1 MMFKRIVIS
10 VVLIVLTSFY
20 LFPVSF
26 YFLPESVNSKIIL
39 AGFGI
44 VAFLYDG
51 LVRQSFTIPKYV
63 LYSGLL
69 AFVFSL
75 WCLFSVAVNGTDDL
89 SYANYWVSFFTW
101 SFGGYAVCF
110 LIRQM
115 QGKVDLSSV
124 TFYLAAVC
132 LAQCILA
139 EWIDH
144 SPSFQRAVDSVFVQG
159 QEFYHNI
166 KRLYGIGASLDTAGV
181 RFSVILVLIAHQLSA
196 NEKVINNIALS
207 LFYLISF
214 AVIVIIGSIIARTT
228 WVGAI
233 AGLFYMMVHN
243 LRLDRGEIKRSQL
256 RFWSLFIG
264 ISVFSVL
271 ICVIL
276 YRMSPEYR
284 NNLRFGFEGFF
295 NWVETGVFRTDSTD
309 KLNRIMWVWPKDTR
323 TWIIGNGLFDDW
335 IFGTDIGYCRF
346 TLYCGLIGMS
356 LFSLLFVYN
365 SYSLIRRFPDVSFFA
380 LMLLALAFVIWLKVA
395 TDIFF
400 IYSLL
405 FWLPEETDKEV
416 EPCTPILGKTDK

>member
-10 VVLIVLTSFY
+10 AVLIILTSFF

-26 YFLPESVNSKIIL
+26 YFLPEFVNSKIML

-44 VAFLYDG
+44 VAFFYDG
-51 LVRQSFTIPKYV
+51 ITRQSFTVPKYV
-63 LYSGLL
+63 LYSAFL

-75 WCLFSVAVNGTDDL
+75 WCLFSVAVNGTEDL
-89 SYANYWVSFFTW
+89 LYANYWVSFFTW
-101 SFGGYAVCF
+101 LFGGYAICF

-115 QGKVDLSSV
+115 QGKVDLSSL

-144 SPSFQRAVDSVFVQG
+144 SPSFQHAVDSVFVQG
-159 QEFYHNI
+159 QEFYHDI
-166 KRLYGIGASLDTAGV
+166 RRLYGIGASLDTAGV
-181 RFSVILVLIAHQLSA
+181 RFSVVLVLIAHQLSTD
-196 NEKVINNIALS
+196 ERIINNIALS

-233 AGLFYMMVHN
+233 AGLFYMIVHN
-243 LRLDRGEIKRSQL
+243 LRLNRGVMKRSQI
-256 RFWSLFIG
+256 RYWALFIG
-264 ISVFSVL
+264 ITFFSVL
-271 ICVIL
+271 ICVML

-309 KLNRIMWVWPKDTR
+309 KLNRIMWVWPNDTR
-323 TWIIGNGLFDDW
+323 SWILGKGLFDNW
-335 IFGTDIGYCRF
+335 VFGTDIGYCRF
-346 TLYCGLIGMS
+346 TLYCGLVGLI
-356 LFSLLFVYN
+356 LFSLFFVYN
-365 SYSLIRRFPDVSFFA
+365 SFSLIRRFPNVTFFA
-380 LMLLALAFVIWLKVA
+380 LMLLALTFVVWLKVA
-395 TDIFF
+395 TDLFF
-400 IYSLL
+400 IYALL
-405 FWLPEETDKEV
+405 FWLPEETDSDEV
-416 EPCTPILGKTDK
+416 PCTSSTT

>member
-10 VVLIVLTSFY
+10 VVLIILTSFF

-26 YFLPESVNSKIIL
+26 YFLPEFVNSKIML

-44 VAFLYDG
+44 VAFFYDG
-51 LVRQSFTIPKYV
+51 ITRQSFTVPKYV
-63 LYSGLL
+63 LYSAFL

-75 WCLFSVAVNGTDDL
+75 WCLFSVAVNGTEDL
-89 SYANYWVSFFTW
+89 LYANYWVSFFTW
-101 SFGGYAVCF
+101 LFGGYAICF

-115 QGKVDLSSV
+115 QGKVDLSSL

-144 SPSFQRAVDSVFVQG
+144 SPSFQHAVDSVFVQG
-159 QEFYHNI
+159 QEFYHDI
-166 KRLYGIGASLDTAGV
+166 RRLYGIGASLDTAGV
-181 RFSVILVLIAHQLSA
+181 RFSVVLVLIAHQLSTD
-196 NEKVINNIALS
+196 ERIINNIALS

-233 AGLFYMMVHN
+233 AGLFYMIVHN
-243 LRLDRGEIKRSQL
+243 LRLNRGVMKRSQI
-256 RFWSLFIG
+256 RYWALFIG
-264 ISVFSVL
+264 ITFFSVL
-271 ICVIL
+271 ICVML

-309 KLNRIMWVWPKDTR
+309 KLNRIMWVWPNDTR
-323 TWIIGNGLFDDW
+323 SWILGKGLFDNW
-335 IFGTDIGYCRF
+335 VFGTDIGYCRF
-346 TLYCGLIGMS
+346 TLYCGLVGLI
-356 LFSLLFVYN
+356 LFSLFFVYN
-365 SYSLIRRFPDVSFFA
+365 SFSLIRRFPNVTFFA
-380 LMLLALAFVIWLKVA
+380 LMLLALTFVVWLKVA
-395 TDIFF
+395 TDLVF
-400 IYSLL
+400 IYALL
-405 FWLPEETDKEV
+405 FWLPEETDSDEV
-416 EPCTPILGKTDK
+416 PCTSSTT

>member
-10 VVLIVLTSFY
+10 VVLIILTSFF

-26 YFLPESVNSKIIL
+26 YFLPEFVNSKIML

-44 VAFLYDG
+44 VAFFYDG
-51 LVRQSFTIPKYV
+51 ITRQSFTVPRYV
-63 LYSGLL
+63 LYSAFL

-75 WCLFSVAVNGTDDL
+75 WCLFSVAVNGTEDL
-89 SYANYWVSFFTW
+89 LYANYWVSFFTW
-101 SFGGYAVCF
+101 LFGGYAICF

-115 QGKVDLSSV
+115 QGKVDLSSL

-144 SPSFQRAVDSVFVQG
+144 SPSFQHAVDSVFVQG
-159 QEFYHNI
+159 QEFYHDI
-166 KRLYGIGASLDTAGV
+166 RRLYGIGASLDTAGV
-181 RFSVILVLIAHQLSA
+181 RFSVVLVLIAHQLSTD
-196 NEKVINNIALS
+196 ERIINNIALS

-233 AGLFYMMVHN
+233 AGLFYMIVHN
-243 LRLDRGEIKRSQL
+243 LRLNRGVMKRSQI
-256 RFWSLFIG
+256 RYWALFIG
-264 ISVFSVL
+264 ITFFSVL
-271 ICVIL
+271 ICVML

-309 KLNRIMWVWPKDTR
+309 KLNRIMWVWPNDTR
-323 TWIIGNGLFDDW
+323 SWILGKGLFDNW
-335 IFGTDIGYCRF
+335 VFGTDIGYCRF
-346 TLYCGLIGMS
+346 TLYCGLVGLI
-356 LFSLLFVYN
+356 LFSLFFVYN
-365 SYSLIRRFPDVSFFA
+365 SFSLIRRFPNVTFFA
-380 LMLLALAFVIWLKVA
+380 LMLLALTFVVWLKVA
-395 TDIFF
+395 TDLFF
-400 IYSLL
+400 IYALL
-405 FWLPEETDKEV
+405 FWLPEETDSDEV
-416 EPCTPILGKTDK
+416 PCTSSTT

>member
-10 VVLIVLTSFY
+10 VVLIILTSFF

-26 YFLPESVNSKIIL
+26 YFLPEFVNSKIML

-44 VAFLYDG
+44 VAFFYDG
-51 LVRQSFTIPKYV
+51 ITRQSFTVPKYV
-63 LYSGLL
+63 LYSAFL

-75 WCLFSVAVNGTDDL
+75 WCLFSVAVNGTEDL
-89 SYANYWVSFFTW
+89 LYANYWVSFFTW
-101 SFGGYAVCF
+101 LFGGYAICF

-115 QGKVDLSSV
+115 QGKVDLSSL

-144 SPSFQRAVDSVFVQG
+144 SPSFQHAVDSVFVQG
-159 QEFYHNI
+159 QEFYHDI
-166 KRLYGIGASLDTAGV
+166 RRLYGIGASLDTAGV
-181 RFSVILVLIAHQLSA
+181 RFSVVLVLIAHQLSTD
-196 NEKVINNIALS
+196 ERIINNIALS

-233 AGLFYMMVHN
+233 AGLFYMIVHN
-243 LRLDRGEIKRSQL
+243 LRLNRGVMKRSQI
-256 RFWSLFIG
+256 RYWALFIG
-264 ISVFSVL
+264 ITFFSVL
-271 ICVIL
+271 ICVML

-309 KLNRIMWVWPKDTR
+309 KLNRIMWVWPNDTR
-323 TWIIGNGLFDDW
+323 SWILGKGLFDNW
-335 IFGTDIGYCRF
+335 VFGTDIGYCRF
-346 TLYCGLIGMS
+346 TLYCGLVGLI
-356 LFSLLFVYN
+356 LFSLFFVYN
-365 SYSLIRRFPDVSFFA
+365 SFSLIRRFPNVTFFA
-380 LMLLALAFVIWLKVA
+380 LMLLALTFVVWLKVA
-395 TDIFF
+395 TDLFF
-400 IYSLL
+400 IYALL
-405 FWLPEETDKEV
+405 FWLPEETDSDEV
-416 EPCTPILGKTDK
+416 PCTSSTT